1 MVSTLGKTRIL
12 LTLLC
17 LTAAGLFYKS
27 KWNLTDLYSLWPH
40 KLRACNCQKC
50 LTEGEHE
57 FKMLIGAS
65 PKPFLTKQTPM
76 SEDDFSWWKNVQ
88 REKRPFSFFNETVDK
103 LFTIF
108 PPTPQVEQQ
117 SSDRCRTCA
126 VVGNSANLKGSHY
139 GQLIDYHD
147 IVIRMNRGPTKG
159 YESDVGTKTTHRVM
173 YPESATNVDK
183 NTHLVFF
190 PFKMKDLLW
199 LLNSFAPHQKGP
211 KRRGNKDLVMIINP
225 AFMKYSHEMWMKKK
239 GRYPSTGFMT
249 LVLSLQICD
258 EVNVFGFGA
267 DREGN
272 WSHYFEILRNKR
284 LRTGPH
290 AGMQEYEFIRML
302 DQKKVISLFKGL

>member
-1 MVSTLGKTRIL
+1 MRESPDGALSGTPFE
-12 LTLLC
+12 
-17 LTAAGLFYKS
+17 GL
-27 KWNLTDLYSLWPH
+27 
-40 KLRACNCQKC
+40 QKR
-50 LTEGEHE
+50 
-57 FKMLIGAS
+57 
-65 PKPFLTKQTPM
+65 
-76 SEDDFSWWKNVQ
+76 WKVQ

-147 IVIRMNRGPTKG
+147 IVIRELLCQITADINKILIKIISYCISP
-159 YESDVGTKTTHRVM
+159 
-173 YPESATNVDK
+173 K
-183 NTHLVFF
+183 NSITIFLAFIKYF
-190 PFKMKDLLW
+190 W
-199 LLNSFAPHQKGP
+199 
-211 KRRGNKDLVMIINP
+211 IIWHCSIS
-225 AFMKYSHEMWMKKK
+225 KSY
-239 GRYPSTGFMT
+239 
-249 LVLSLQICD
+249 LQLCFSCQ
-258 EVNVFGFGA
+258 VNVFGFGA

-290 AGMQEYEFIRML
+290 AGMQEYEFIRMS